1 MQILNSDPGLSVFQ
15 IIVLTVVALFL
26 VSMIVVLL
34 NKQLDSNEKII
45 WLIGILFLP
54 IIGPIL
60 FFISSKKR
68 KG

>member
-1 MQILNSDPGLSVFQ
+1 MQILNFDPGLLVFQ